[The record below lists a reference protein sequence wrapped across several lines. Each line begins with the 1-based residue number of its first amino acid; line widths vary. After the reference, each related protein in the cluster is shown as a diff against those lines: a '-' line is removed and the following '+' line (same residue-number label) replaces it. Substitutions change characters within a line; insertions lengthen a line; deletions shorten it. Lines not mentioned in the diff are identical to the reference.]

1 MAIGTMT
8 AAPAVTAPGNATPI
22 FLDTVT
28 FLGDDSYPTGGT
40 AAFEDTYQALKNSN
54 REVLAVVSMDCGGY
68 VPVYD
73 KANDKLKVY
82 RALYG
87 GGAAGP
93 LVEVTNAVD
102 LSGTT
107 FQLLVIAR

>member
-8 AAPAVTAPGNATPI
+8 AAPAVTASGNATPI
-22 FLDTVT
+22 FLDTVS
-28 FLGDDSYPTGGT
+28 FAGDSSYPTGGT
-40 AAFEDTYQALKNSN
+40 ASFEDAYQTLKKSD
-54 REVLAVVSMDCGGY
+54 REIIGVVPLDCGGY
-68 VPVYD
+68 VPAYD

-93 LVEVTNAVD
+93 LVEVTNGVD

-107 FQLLVIAR
+107 FQLLIISR